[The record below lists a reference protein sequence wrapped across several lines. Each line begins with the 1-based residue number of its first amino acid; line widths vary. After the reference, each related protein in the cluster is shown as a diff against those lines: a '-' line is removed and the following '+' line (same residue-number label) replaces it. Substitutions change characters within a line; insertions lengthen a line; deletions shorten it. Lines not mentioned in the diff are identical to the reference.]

1 MKKQFYQMRAVAPP
15 LNYLMSISSL
25 VVYVKIKIVSLK
37 LPKNINTIVSSNTF
51 MIITEDE
58 YLEVFV

>member
-1 MKKQFYQMRAVAPP
+1 MRAVAPP